1 MNELLN
7 PLAEYI
13 NDDTVTDIL
22 INGTDSVWV
31 ENSTGLN
38 KIALS
43 LGNANEL
50 KEFAQKL
57 ALLGKKRLD
66 DAMPSVDANLPENI
80 RLHVVLEPISQNG
93 PLISLRILRNKTF
106 SLDDLEHKGTIT
118 NKIKCALRDIVKN
131 KKNILISGATGS
143 GKTTLLTA
151 LLNEVSYSQ
160 RIILI
165 EEAFEIN
172 TNHMHVARM
181 QTKLPNS
188 EGTGEFTL
196 SKLIKQSLRMRPDRI
211 VLGECRGA
219 EVREVL
225 MALNTGHEGSMA
237 TIHSNSA
244 SDVASRLVALGSL
257 ANMKPESVSIMSKSA
272 IDNVIHIKRDTK
284 NKGIRIVD
292 SISKIVLN
300 GTEMEIVKVL

>member
-13 NDDTVTDIL
+13 LDDSVTDIL
-22 INGTDSVWV
+22 INGTDSIWV
-31 ENSTGLN
+31 ENANGL
-38 KIALS
+38 KKAALS
-43 LGNANEL
+43 LGSANEL

-80 RLHVVLEPISQNG
+80 RLHVVLEPITQSG
-93 PLISLRILRNKTF
+93 PLISIRILRNKTF
-106 SLDDLEHKGTIT
+106 SLDDLEKFGTIT
-118 NKIKCALRDIVKN
+118 NKIKSALREIIEKR
-131 KKNILISGATGS
+131 KNILISGATGS

-151 LLNEVSYSQ
+151 LLNEVPANE

-188 EGTGEFTL
+188 EGKGEFTL

-244 SDVASRLVALGSL
+244 SDVLPRLIALGSL
-257 ANMKPESVSIMSKSA
+257 ADMKPESVSIMAKSA
-272 IDNVIHIKRDTK
+272 IDNVIHIKRDIK
-284 NKGIRIVD
+284 QMHKRVVD
-292 SISKIVLN
+292 SISKIVSN
-300 GTEMEIVKVL
+300 GKKTEVKKIL